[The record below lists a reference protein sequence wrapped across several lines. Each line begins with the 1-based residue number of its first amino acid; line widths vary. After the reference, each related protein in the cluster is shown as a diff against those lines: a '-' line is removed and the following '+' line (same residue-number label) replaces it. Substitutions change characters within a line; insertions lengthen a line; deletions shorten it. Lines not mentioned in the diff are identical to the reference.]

1 MCPSPFLSRRSTVS
15 DDWRSWLRQPQDQV
29 FRWTGGELEA
39 GYTMLSVTL
48 NEAMALRGEGASRK
62 ARQEAGCCGEL
73 VVLLAMPLAGTL
85 RALQGHA
92 RHYGTLPN
100 TVPLDSANFRCSRS
114 QRVAWIHGLLCQ
126 VLFSDRSQFFH
137 KLHSLEGLVEELS
150 AEFRETAIELS
161 GGMATDPAGLWESLD
176 DLHYD
181 LNTCLRETLVV
192 LKSFLRVLPEE
203 EVDTFRRNLENQA
216 KATAAGT
223 QEQGAAPRDRRPA
236 PISRK

>member
-1 MCPSPFLSRRSTVS
+1 MCPRPLPCRSGSVS
-15 DDWRSWLRQPQDQV
+15 DDWRSWLREPQDQV
-29 FRWTGGELEA
+29 FRCTGGELEA

-48 NEAMALRGEGASRK
+48 NEAIALREEGALRK

-73 VVLLAMPLAGTL
+73 VGRFAMLLGGTL
-85 RALQGHA
+85 QALEGHA

-100 TVPLDSANFRCSRS
+100 TAPLDLANFRCGRS
-114 QRVAWIHGLLCQ
+114 QRVAWMHALLCR

-137 KLHSLEGLVEELS
+137 KLHVLEELVEEL
-150 AEFRETAIELS
+150 AAHFGQATEELTE
-161 GGMATDPAGLWESLD
+161 GTATDPAVLWESLD

-181 LNTCLRETLVV
+181 LNTCLRETLVI

-203 EVDTFRRNLENQA
+203 EVDTFRQSLEAQA
-216 KATAAGT
+216 KAQMVGT
-223 QEQGAAPRDRRPA
+223 QEQCQVPRDRRPA

>member
-1 MCPSPFLSRRSTVS
+1 M
-15 DDWRSWLRQPQDQV
+15 
-29 FRWTGGELEA
+29 FRWAGSELEA

-48 NEAMALRGEGASRK
+48 DEAIALRGEGALRK

-100 TVPLDSANFRCSRS
+100 TAPLDPANLRCGRS
-114 QRVAWIHGLLCQ
+114 QRVAWMHGLLCQ
-126 VLFSDRSQFFH
+126 VLFTDRSQFFH
-137 KLHSLEGLVEELS
+137 KLHTLEELVEGLAAQFREAALELS
-150 AEFRETAIELS
+150 D
-161 GGMATDPAGLWESLD
+161 GMAADPALLWKSLD

-181 LNTCLRETLVV
+181 LNTCLREALVV

-203 EVDTFRRNLENQA
+203 EVDTFRQSLESQA
-216 KATAAGT
+216 KAPAART